1 MLEFQNTTDVK
12 TMPEFVY
19 YNLENWFLCYYYPY
33 MTISCQGL
41 AFLMGVLYKY
51 GWCMVS
57 ICVEE
62 TPCAVPSFTP
72 YRLWNLWGTLMAG
85 LCLPVDV
92 FIFYKEPLGVVGT
105 LLALVWGFIPFTIL
119 IADAAFPDKEVTVRL
134 RGGCPQLCSAVTGF

>member
-1 MLEFQNTTDVK
+1 
-12 TMPEFVY
+12 
-19 YNLENWFLCYYYPY
+19 
-33 MTISCQGL
+33 
-41 AFLMGVLYKY
+41 
-51 GWCMVS
+51 MVS

-62 TPCAVPSFTP
+62 TLCAVPSFTP

-134 RGGCPQLCSAVTGF
+134 RGGGVLCPQLCSAVTGF